1 MRRRRCI
8 DPFIDVTNGRR
19 ALTKH
24 RRISGDAKGWW
35 KSNLND
41 REGCV
46 CVCVGGGEGRGW
58 EQEGTVCWGPYLHG
72 IFGENV
78 RNN

>member
-1 MRRRRCI
+1 M
-8 DPFIDVTNGRR
+8 
-19 ALTKH
+19 
-24 RRISGDAKGWW
+24 
-35 KSNLND
+35 
-41 REGCV
+41 
-46 CVCVGGGEGRGW
+46 GGGGGGW